1 MRRWRL
7 PAILAIGIAL
17 GLGVGLG
24 ARAETFESEAPFALL
39 VDDTAGVTLYAKNAD
54 QPMAPASTAKLM
66 TAEIVFGRIKAG
78 KLSLEDLFTVS
89 QNAWLTGGAKAHGST
104 MFLNL
109 KSQVRVEDL
118 LRGMIIQSGNDAAIV
133 LAEGIAGT
141 EDNFALLMN
150 ARAQELGMTHSHFTS
165 PWGKP
170 DPAQVVTAYDMAKL
184 AAHLIHDDAEFYHYF
199 GEKEF
204 TWDKIRQLN
213 RNPLLLANIGAD
225 GLKTGDT
232 EASGFGLVGSA
243 VQDGRRLIAVINGSR
258 TASER
263 ADAARALIA
272 YGQGGFETTPLYQ
285 AGDEVGRADVFGGA
299 AGSVA
304 LVADGPIAME
314 TPKGSS
320 EPVKAAIVYQGPLIA
335 PVAQDA
341 GLARLKIWRGSL
353 LIVDAP
359 LKTKEAVAVGDL
371 KQRALGATLQ
381 VAGDLLRKALPKWR

>member
-1 MRRWRL
+1 MRRRRF
-7 PAILAIGIAL
+7 PAILAITLVG
-17 GLGVGLG
+17 GLG
-24 ARAETFESEAPFALL
+24 ARAETFESAAPFALL
-39 VDDTAGVTLYAKNAD
+39 IDDTTGVTLYAKNAD

-78 KLSLEDLFTVS
+78 KLSLDDLFTVS

-104 MFLNL
+104 MFLAI

-141 EDNFALLMN
+141 EDNFALAMN
-150 ARAQELGMTHSHFTS
+150 ARAVELGMAHSHFTS

-170 DPAQVVTAYDMAKL
+170 DPAQLVTAEDMAKL
-184 AAHLIHDDAEFYHYF
+184 AAHLIHDDPEYYHYF

-232 EASGFGLVGSA
+232 EASGFGLVASA
-243 VQDGRRLIAVINGSR
+243 VADGRRLIEVINGLKS
-258 TASER
+258 ASER

-272 YGQGGFETTPLYQ
+272 YGQHDFETAPLYR
-285 AGDEVGRADVFGGA
+285 AGDEVGQADVFGGA
-299 AGSVA
+299 VGSVA
-304 LVADGPIAME
+304 LVADDAIALE
-314 TPKGSS
+314 TPKGST

-341 GLARLKIWRGSL
+341 MVARLKIWRGAL
-353 LIVDAP
+353 LVVDAP

-381 VAGDLLRKALPKWR
+381 VAGDLLRRALPKWR

>member
-7 PAILAIGIAL
+7 PVILAISLL
-17 GLGVGLG
+17 GALG
-24 ARAETFESEAPFALL
+24 ARGEAFESAAPFALL
-39 VDDTAGVTLYAKNAD
+39 IDDTAGVTLYAKNAD

-78 KLSLEDLFTVS
+78 KLSLDDLFTVS

-150 ARAQELGMTHSHFTS
+150 ARAEELGMMHSHFTS

-184 AAHLIHDDAEFYHYF
+184 ASHLIHDDAEFYHYF
-199 GEKEF
+199 AEREF

-232 EASGFGLVGSA
+232 QASGFGLVGST
-243 VQDGRRLIAVINGSR
+243 VQDGRRLIAVINGSK

-263 ADAARALIA
+263 AEAARALIA
-272 YGQGGFETTPLYQ
+272 YGQGGFETASLYK
-285 AGDEVGRADVFGGA
+285 AGDAVGQADVFGGA
-299 AGSVA
+299 VGSVA
-304 LVADGPIAME
+304 LVAEAPIAME
-314 TPKGSS
+314 TPKGSN

-341 GLARLKIWRGSL
+341 SVARLKIWRGPL
-353 LIVDAP
+353 LVVDAP

>member
-1 MRRWRL
+1 MRRW
-7 PAILAIGIAL
+7 PILALAL
-17 GLGVGLG
+17 LAASP
-24 ARAETFESEAPFALL
+24 ARAETFESVAPFALL
-39 VDDTAGVTLYAKNAD
+39 VDDTSGVTLYAKNAD

-66 TAEIVFGRIKAG
+66 TAEIVFDRIKAG
-78 KLSLEDLFTVS
+78 KLSLDDLFTVS

-141 EDNFALLMN
+141 EDNFALAMN
-150 ARAQELGMTHSHFTS
+150 ARAQELGMAHSHFTG

-170 DPAQVVTAYDMAKL
+170 DPAQFVTATDMVTL
-184 AAHLIHDDAEFYHYF
+184 AAHIIHDDAEFYHYF

-213 RNPLLLANIGAD
+213 RNPLLLANLGAD

-232 EASGFGLVGSA
+232 QESRFGLVGST
-243 VQDGRRLIAVINGSR
+243 VDGGRRLIAVINGLK

-263 ADAARALIA
+263 SDAARALIT
-272 YGQGGFETTPLYQ
+272 YGQRDFETTTLYA
-285 AGDEVGRADVFGGA
+285 AGDDVGAADVFGGA
-299 AGSVA
+299 SGSVG
-304 LVADGPIAME
+304 LVAQAPIAME
-314 TPKGSS
+314 APKGSS
-320 EPVKAAIVYQGPLIA
+320 EPVKAAIVYPGPLIA
-335 PVAQDA
+335 PVGKDA
-341 GLARLKIWRGSL
+341 GVARLKIWRGAL
-353 LIVDAP
+353 LVVDAP
-359 LKTKEAVAVGDL
+359 LKTKDAVPVGDL
-371 KQRALGATLQ
+371 RQRALGAAWQ